1 MSKSATENLFNDT
14 HLDVLK
20 EIGSMG
26 TAHAATA
33 LSKMINKKVTM
44 PVPHVEWV
52 EFSKVADF
60 VGGPENVIVGILVSL
75 SGNIQGMMMYLMDV
89 DAAHG
94 LAEIV
99 LGESPVSDDKY
110 AFSDM
115 ERSVVEELGNILVS
129 SYLGSLAGLTNS
141 QIKPSIPFM
150 AVDMANAILSVPASE
165 FGKMA
170 DKILFIE
177 SELAIENLSASGCFI
192 LVPNLHSFYRILRAL
207 GVE

>member
-1 MSKSATENLFNDT
+1 MVKSGTESLFSDT
-14 HLDVLK
+14 HLDILK

-44 PVPHVEWV
+44 PVPNVSWI
-52 EFSKVADF
+52 EFQNVANF

-75 SGNIQGMMMYLMDV
+75 SGNIQGMMMYLMDI
-89 DAAHG
+89 DAAHD
-94 LAEIV
+94 LAASV
-99 LGESPVSDDKY
+99 LGEVQAGEDKY
-110 AFSDM
+110 VFTEM
-115 ERSVVEELGNILVS
+115 ERSVIEELGNILVS

-141 QIKPSIPFM
+141 QIKPSVPFM
-150 AVDMANAILSVPASE
+150 SVDMANAILSVPASE

-177 SELAIENLSASGCFI
+177 SQIAVENVKSSGCFI